1 MNAGQQ
7 LAVQSESIHS
17 FRKTTCPMPES
28 SPGSETLF
36 KILDALPIEVA
47 ALNRQGEIIYVNPMW
62 RAFACANGAPGD
74 FLGVN
79 YLHIC
84 RQAQWSEPFAA
95 SVADA
100 IERALVG
107 EGTSTP
113 LLYPCP
119 DEHRMRWFRMD
130 VVPVQWMEEVAAL
143 VLHQEVGLDNAELQS
158 QIARFPTQEKGASE
172 HRFNSAQWLHMALEA
187 IKAGLWEWDIQT
199 GKVFWSPESYKLFGM
214 PQSAKNLSYDVWW
227 GSIHPEDRQAV
238 DEAVRRAVEEC
249 RDLVD
254 LEFRIVLPDGTVRWM
269 KDRGRMILDETG
281 QPVRMI
287 GIQMDITEQKEV
299 AVSLEEERILLRT
312 VIDALP
318 LALYVK
324 DRQARK
330 ILTNS
335 TDLLFLGVNDPAE
348 VLGKTD
354 LELFNDVCGYTC
366 YLEDLEVLRTG
377 QPVIQ
382 REAEMVNSRGEHR
395 HILLSKTP
403 LRNRN
408 QEIIGLVGVTE
419 DITER
424 KRLETQLYEA
434 QKMESLGAIA
444 ATVAHDFYNLL
455 TPIIGL
461 SEVLFAEAPPNSRQ
475 RKYLEQILSASYK
488 ARNLLKQMQTFSRLQ
503 EADARKVDLVN
514 IVAEACDIHRSALP
528 PHITLYV
535 HLKLASAT
543 LHADPTQL
551 HQAIMNLLVN
561 AQQAIGESVGEI
573 TVIVG
578 CEAAQSAYRQPHAYV
593 KVIDTGQGIDAATRK
608 RIFEPFFTTKRGSGS
623 GLGLA
628 IVQRVV
634 RSLGGSIEV
643 ESEPGKGATFTVI
656 LPVIEIHTNL

>member
-1 MNAGQQ
+1 M
-7 LAVQSESIHS
+7 SEAS
-17 FRKTTCPMPES
+17 FT
-28 SPGSETLF
+28 GETPF
-36 KILDALPIEVA
+36 KILDTLPIEVA
-47 ALNRQGEIIYVNPMW
+47 ALNRHGEIVYVNPVW
-62 RAFACANGAPGD
+62 CTFACANGAPGD

-79 YLHIC
+79 YLHVC

-95 SVADA
+95 RVADA
-100 IERALVG
+100 IEHALAG

-113 LLYPCP
+113 LFYPCP
-119 DEHRMRWFRMD
+119 DEQRMRWFRLD
-130 VVPVQWMEEVAAL
+130 IAPVKWMKDVAAL
-143 VLHQEVGLDNAELQS
+143 VFHQEVWPDNAELQS
-158 QIARFPTQEKGASE
+158 QIRRFLIQGGDASQY
-172 HRFNSAQWLHMALEA
+172 RFNSAQWLHMALEA

-199 GKVFWSPESYKLFGM
+199 GEVFWSPESYKLFGM
-214 PQSAKNLSYDVWW
+214 PPSSKYLSYDVWW
-227 GSIHPEDRQAV
+227 ESIHPEDRQAV
-238 DEAVRRAVEEC
+238 NDAVNRAVEER

-269 KDRGRMILDETG
+269 KDRGKMILDEAG

-324 DRQARK
+324 DKQARK

-335 TDLLFLGVNDPAE
+335 TDLLFLGINDPAE

-354 LELFNDVCGYTC
+354 LELFNDVYGYAC

-377 QPVIQ
+377 QPLIQ
-382 REAEMVNSRGEHR
+382 REAEMVNSRGER
-395 HILLSKTP
+395 RYILLSKTP

-424 KRLETQLYEA
+424 KQLETQLYEA

-461 SEVLFAEAPPNSRQ
+461 SEVLLAEAPPDSRQ
-475 RKYLEQILSASYK
+475 RKYLEQILNASYK

-503 EADARKVDLVN
+503 EADVRKVDLVS

-528 PHITLYV
+528 PHITLHV
-535 HLKLASAT
+535 HLELADAT
-543 LHADPTQL
+543 LRADPTQL
-551 HQAIMNLLVN
+551 HQVIMNLLVN
-561 AQQAIGESVGEI
+561 AQQAIGENTGEI

-578 CEAAQSAYRQPHAYV
+578 REAAQNAYRQPHAYV

-634 RSLGGSIEV
+634 RSLGGSIQV
-643 ESEPGKGATFTVI
+643 ESEPGKGATFTI
-656 LPVIEIHTNL
+656 LLPVMELHTLLPV